1 MPAAAP
7 AIARFTDRRGNDR
20 HRNVS
25 GYFGTAKSPLVSIA
39 AATWVRTRSRSPGTK
54 SFIGLSM

>member
-20 HRNVS
+20 HKNVS
-25 GYFGTAKSPLVSIA
+25 GYFSTAKSPLVSIA
-39 AATWVRTRSRSPGTK
+39 AATWVRTRACSPGTK
-54 SFIGLSM
+54 SFIGLNM